1 MAAKRE
7 EKKQIA
13 FEKLGVS
20 IIRIKEMRD
29 DVDLFQSDNT
39 IRYKLNSDYSSLNR
53 VINSLLDL
61 LNLYLPNEKS
71 VDVQRDQNN
80 ILEKYAVSVKAHSI
94 ANRCPSLVNEW
105 IIEKNRISPDLVSV
119 GSHKKVLV
127 EM

>member
-80 ILEKYAVSVKAHSI
+80 ILE
-94 ANRCPSLVNEW
+94 
-105 IIEKNRISPDLVSV
+105 
-119 GSHKKVLV
+119 
-127 EM
+127 